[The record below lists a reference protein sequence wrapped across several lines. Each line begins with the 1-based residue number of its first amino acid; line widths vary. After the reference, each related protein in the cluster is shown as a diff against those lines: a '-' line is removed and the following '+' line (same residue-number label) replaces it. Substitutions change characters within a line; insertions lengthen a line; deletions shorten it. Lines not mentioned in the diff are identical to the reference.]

1 MIFFFAT
8 LSLLILLWGLKQQN
22 RKKAIESDNKR
33 LYQIIK
39 YYRESNSS
47 LMKMVRNAKPDLRTI
62 NNN

>member
-39 YYRESNSS
+39 YYRENNSS

-62 NNN
+62 NKN

>member
-22 RKKAIESDNKR
+22 RKKEIESDNKR

-47 LMKMVRNAKPDLRTI
+47 LIKMVRNSKPDLRSI
-62 NNN
+62 NKN